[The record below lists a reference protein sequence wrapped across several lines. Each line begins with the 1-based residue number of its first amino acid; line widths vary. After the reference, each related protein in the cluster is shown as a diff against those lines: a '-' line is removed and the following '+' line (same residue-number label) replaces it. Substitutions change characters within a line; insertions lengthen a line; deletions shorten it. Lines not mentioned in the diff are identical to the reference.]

1 VAAHGQVDMRPTAP
15 SVAEVLRLGLVEGVS
30 VRRIARELRMS
41 RRTVQRILGRFSV
54 PKAPRCS
61 FPDTEEQPRAVRLDN
76 GPVTRSPSVP
86 T

>member
-1 VAAHGQVDMRPTAP
+1 MRLTDP
-15 SVAEVLRLGLVEGVS
+15 SVAEVLRLGLIEGVS

-41 RRTVQRILGRFSV
+41 RRTVQRILGRFRV

-61 FPDTEEQPRAVRLDN
+61 WPDAEEQPRAVLFDN
-76 GPVTRSPSVP
+76 SRVTLSPIVR

>member
-1 VAAHGQVDMRPTAP
+1 MRLTAP
-15 SVAEVLRLGLVEGVS
+15 SLAEVLRLGLVEGVS

-41 RRTVQRILGRFSV
+41 RRTVHGILGVFSV

-61 FPDTEEQPRAVRLDN
+61 SPDAEEQPRSVLLDK
-76 GPVTRSPSVP
+76 GPVTLSPIVR